1 MMFAN
6 KKSND
11 EDLLVLRSTG
21 IVAIAEILCDFL
33 MSRKQKLHCPFSS
46 SRLLYDLL
54 RKWDALCMDMGHG
67 TWDMDMY
74 MDMDMDMG
82 MGMDMDVCMHTS
94 HVR

>member
-11 EDLLVLRSTG
+11 EDLLVLRSTD

-54 RKWDALCMDMGHG
+54 RKWDALYMDMGHG
-67 TWDMDMY
+67 HGHRSRCNGFVTQIHS
-74 MDMDMDMG
+74 
-82 MGMDMDVCMHTS
+82 VNPP
-94 HVR
+94 